1 MATAGYV
8 ETTLSG
14 ALRRGIE
21 AATAKLT
28 APVTLAL
35 FTDPGA
41 DEVTAENTED
51 MRRLLAEVAA
61 LSHGKVLLESYDV
74 VRDEDKARS
83 FGIDKTPALIV
94 LGGDT
99 RRDYGIRFYGFVSGY
114 EFGTLIED
122 IKMVSNGG
130 PSVAEETRMAL
141 SQLEGP
147 VHIQVFV
154 TPTCPYC
161 PAAVLLA
168 HRLAFASDRV
178 KAEMVDASE
187 FPELAH
193 RYGVHAVPRTVINDR
208 IHVEGAVPEAVL
220 LSQLRQ

>member
-1 MATAGYV
+1 MATAGYM
-8 ETTLSG
+8 ETTLS
-14 ALRRGIE
+14 APLRRGIE
-21 AATAKLT
+21 EATAKLT
-28 APVTLAL
+28 APVTLVL
-35 FTDPGA
+35 FTDPDA

-51 MRRLLAEVAA
+51 MRRLLAEVAV
-61 LSHGKVLLESYDV
+61 LSHGKVRLETYEV
-74 VRDEDKARS
+74 GRDKDTARS

-114 EFGTLIED
+114 EFGTLMED
-122 IKMVSNGG
+122 IRMVSNGS
-130 PSVAEETRMAL
+130 PSVTEETRVAL
-141 SQLEGP
+141 SRLDNP
-147 VHIQVFV
+147 VHIRVFV

-161 PAAVLLA
+161 PGAVLLA

-220 LSQLRQ
+220 LSQLRS